1 MIALL
6 KAVHIIALALWCAGL
21 ILLPLLMQRH
31 GRGQTLRTQA
41 GFSEFR
47 WLTHYSYIAV
57 ITPSA
62 VIAVTAGTI
71 LIFALEVF
79 DVWMM
84 AKLLAVTGMVILHAW
99 LGHLIVK
106 AGEARGTYSLPP
118 VGLSLLVIVPLIGL
132 VLWLVLAKPTLSELV
147 ALFPEILT
155 EPRGRSIPVHL
166 NPI

>member
-21 ILLPLLMQRH
+21 ILLPVLMQVH

-41 GFSEFR
+41 GFTEFR
-47 WLTHYSYIAV
+47 WLTHYSYTAV
-57 ITPSA
+57 VTPAA

-79 DVWMM
+79 DIWMM

-99 LGHLIVK
+99 LGHLVVK
-106 AGEARGTYSLPP
+106 VGESRGTYSLPP
-118 VGLSLLVIVPLIGL
+118 VGLSLLAILPLIGV
-132 VLWLVLAKPTLSELV
+132 VLWLVLAKPALSEFI
-147 ALFPEILT
+147 ALLPEVLT
-155 EPRGRSIPVHL
+155 EPRGHAIPIHL